1 MLTSSRQVAAMR
13 AFVLLALV
21 SCVAALSKDA
31 QFLADN
37 TLKPGVVTLPSGLQ
51 YKARKPVA
59 QSSRSWP

>member
-1 MLTSSRQVAAMR
+1 MGSCTVR
-13 AFVLLALV
+13 FLLFALF

-37 TLKPGVVTLPSGLQ
+37 AQKPGVVTLPSGLQ

-59 QSSRSWP
+59 TSAALWP